1 VIGDGVLTP
10 EDYIAAA
17 EMLVDRL
24 LHGGCESRDGAVDL
38 LVVDA
43 LVTYAFELAGD
54 EPTYIETRAERAMMR
69 LAALAVPA
77 GRPSAR

>member
-1 VIGDGVLTP
+1 VIGDGTLTP
-10 EDYIAAA
+10 EDYITAA

-38 LVVDA
+38 LIVDA
-43 LVTYAFELAGD
+43 LVTYAFELAGH
-54 EPTYIETRAERAMMR
+54 EPTYIEARAERAMRR

-77 GRPSAR
+77 GQPSAR

>member
-1 VIGDGVLTP
+1 MIGDGPLTP

-17 EMLVDRL
+17 ETLVDRL

-43 LVTYAFELAGD
+43 LVTYAFELAGH
-54 EPTYIETRAERAMMR
+54 EPTCIDARAERAMTR

-77 GRPSAR
+77 GQPSAR